1 MAADQASVDTPDA
14 GLEHRPAVDDRTP
27 PNGFSSLARGLSG
40 LDRLLGPPWSA
51 GCLRTSLGLALVF
64 CWVAYFLGWGLGA
77 SGRVGDIRL
86 LADPG
91 QPARLVGAISAI
103 LFPLAAI
110 LIGRTLGRLERKAK
124 LKTVRWW
131 RRNPKQFRTRLRVH
145 DFERRYRWLLGLA
158 FGVALVTAL
167 IWYRRGD
174 VAAFAIVFSWL
185 ALGPVSGI
193 AVARRFSSPT
203 SQGLAALV
211 AGFGSISGALL
222 LILAFAGAGVSAFA
236 FAILGVTNIAFTG
249 AIGVLLE
256 IVMGGVFTL
265 GLALAGAGVATVA
278 LALAGAGTGIATLTG
293 VATMSRAGLAAFV
306 ILMSGAAIATMAFKE
321 AAVLS
326 AAIGGISALA
336 VAAAVSHNRM
346 GRHGAFAGAIGSIA
360 LMTTAAVVFGWG
372 EKPLVIF
379 AVCFFFLLPLLVGLV
394 FWAALGAM
402 RSLLGQPTAKVRGW
416 PVTLLA
422 LIACWL
428 TGALFTAT
436 LAFLLGYGSEA
447 YNQLTLARSGGI
459 AFDASPMISRAVND
473 PLGEGLWISMM
484 VLTPLLPPVLF
495 TANLLTDALLA
506 LQPHDYRFRRLLF
519 RIVGMALTIAL
530 TLSAI
535 SLVAKSDEMDAA
547 PLLGDIAWTGLNA
560 AKLAFGQPGP
570 Q

>member
-1 MAADQASVDTPDA
+1 M
-14 GLEHRPAVDDRTP
+14 
-27 PNGFSSLARGLSG
+27 
-40 LDRLLGPPWSA
+40 
-51 GCLRTSLGLALVF
+51 RTSLGLALIF
-64 CWVAYFLGWGLGA
+64 CWIAYFLGWGLGA
-77 SGRVGDIRL
+77 SGRIGDERL
-86 LADPG
+86 LANPG

-103 LFPLAAI
+103 LFPLAAV
-110 LIGRTLGRLERKAK
+110 LIGRTFGRLERKAK
-124 LKTVRWW
+124 LKLVRWW
-131 RRNPKQFRTRLRVH
+131 RRNPKQYRTRLRVH
-145 DFERRYRWLLGLA
+145 DFERRYRWLLGLT
-158 FGVALVTAL
+158 FGAALVTVL

-203 SQGLAALV
+203 SQGLAGLI
-211 AGFGSISGALL
+211 AGFGSISGAVL

-256 IVMGGVFTL
+256 IIMGGVFTL

-306 ILMSGAAIATMAFKE
+306 ILMSGAAVATLAFEE

-360 LMTTAAVVFGWG
+360 LMTTAAVLFGWG

-394 FWAALGAM
+394 FWTALGIM
-402 RSLLGQPTAKVRGW
+402 RSLVGRPAVKRRGW
-416 PVTLLA
+416 LTVLLTVA
-422 LIACWL
+422 ACWL
-428 TGALFTAT
+428 TGAMFAAT
-436 LAFLLGYGSEA
+436 LAFLLGYGVEA

-459 AFDASPMISRAVND
+459 AFDASPMIFRAVRD
-473 PLGEGLWISMM
+473 PFGEGLWLSAM

-495 TANLLTDALLA
+495 TASLLTDGLLA

-519 RIVGMALTIAL
+519 RTVGATLTIAL
-530 TLSAI
+530 LLGSI
-535 SLVAKSDEMDAA
+535 SLVTKSNETDVA
-547 PLLGDIAWTGLNA
+547 PMLGDIAWTGLNA
-560 AKLAFGQPGP
+560 ATLAFGQPAP
-570 Q
+570 K